1 MEPGQ
6 CHYQG
11 QQEGCG
17 MKPVPMVVSGF
28 VSWGLLSGAG
38 VTSDRAS
45 ISAPLALQTPSVGPT
60 IEPIPTTAIHTPQNI
75 QPDSQNPAQHP
86 PTVESVTSGFDAAIG
101 SGDTHRAFQV
111 WLDNMVPE
119 VREGLQNS
127 AQYLVVIEV
136 VDALGAW
143 KSYDLLGSIH
153 LDSSETELEAQLV
166 YVQLETEH
174 ETLFWQFIITQNED
188 DWQILGY
195 QFDVDRNKII
205 SDLEQTLL
213 GL

>member
-1 MEPGQ
+1 
-6 CHYQG
+6 
-11 QQEGCG
+11 
-17 MKPVPMVVSGF
+17 MKPVPMVISGL
-28 VSWGLLSGAG
+28 VSWGLLSCAG
-38 VTSDRAS
+38 VAIARAP
-45 ISAPLALQTPSVGPT
+45 ISVPLELPAPSVGHT
-60 IEPIPTTAIHTPQNI
+60 MEPIPTTAIHAHKNI

-86 PTVESVTSGFDAAIG
+86 PTVASVTSGFDAAIR
-101 SGDTHRAFQV
+101 SGDTHSAFQV
-111 WLDNMVPE
+111 WLENMVPE

-174 ETLFWQFIITQNED
+174 ETLFWQFIITQNQG
-188 DWQILGY
+188 DWQIMGY